1 MTRNRFNQAKNQSG
15 NSLLGLTSTNN
26 LTLSKARGLFLEDN
40 DNIDMKDTY
49 KITNVHPPLDEKDVV
64 NKEYC
69 DNSLLSSSNKIEILS
84 RNITELRKG
93 DFDKVTTK
101 TLQLNETQVNENLI
115 KEFIKSANEVTNVVN
130 FCNKVAADTISK
142 YNQLKQEI
150 DNNKFNQ
157 NVTNIHLDDMFTNGL
172 REMKEYNKSLR
183 GVIVIYIISILL
195 RSKLLD
201 NKEKDRLEMHY
212 GFKQEDITK
221 EIESFSLMK
230 MTNLRSSFTDPT
242 APIESLLY
250 PDLSSVSERLMRE
263 AAAVNE
269 QQINEKIQ
277 ANNKF
282 NNNINIIKDIRNYY
296 ETETNNYKKKLSRY
310 KNYINVAEITE
321 ILLSSI
327 ATTATTTSVALTGIG
342 LPCSIPT
349 AFATATVCGSLSKT
363 INTKIRNKI
372 IKYSQMYILAK
383 QLSDKFNKL
392 YTKSMNDNKI
402 DNDEY
407 NELVKVYEDY
417 KKNKKNKLSVFLN

>member
-1 MTRNRFNQAKNQSG
+1 
-15 NSLLGLTSTNN
+15 
-26 LTLSKARGLFLEDN
+26 
-40 DNIDMKDTY
+40 
-49 KITNVHPPLDEKDVV
+49 
-64 NKEYC
+64 
-69 DNSLLSSSNKIEILS
+69 
-84 RNITELRKG
+84 
-93 DFDKVTTK
+93 
-101 TLQLNETQVNENLI
+101 
-115 KEFIKSANEVTNVVN
+115 
-130 FCNKVAADTISK
+130 
-142 YNQLKQEI
+142 
-150 DNNKFNQ
+150 
-157 NVTNIHLDDMFTNGL
+157 
-172 REMKEYNKSLR
+172 
-183 GVIVIYIISILL
+183 
-195 RSKLLD
+195 
-201 NKEKDRLEMHY
+201 
-212 GFKQEDITK
+212 
-221 EIESFSLMK
+221 MK
-230 MTNLRSSFTDPT
+230 MSQPT
-242 APIESLLY
+242 APSKSLLY

-296 ETETNNYKKKLSRY
+296 ETETNNYDKKLSRY

-321 ILLSSI
+321 VLLSSI

-342 LPCSIPT
+342 LPYSIPT
-349 AFATATVCGSLSKT
+349 AFSTATVCGSLSKT

-383 QLSDKFNKL
+383 QFSDKFNKL

>member
-1 MTRNRFNQAKNQSG
+1 
-15 NSLLGLTSTNN
+15 
-26 LTLSKARGLFLEDN
+26 
-40 DNIDMKDTY
+40 
-49 KITNVHPPLDEKDVV
+49 
-64 NKEYC
+64 
-69 DNSLLSSSNKIEILS
+69 
-84 RNITELRKG
+84 
-93 DFDKVTTK
+93 
-101 TLQLNETQVNENLI
+101 
-115 KEFIKSANEVTNVVN
+115 
-130 FCNKVAADTISK
+130 
-142 YNQLKQEI
+142 
-150 DNNKFNQ
+150 
-157 NVTNIHLDDMFTNGL
+157 
-172 REMKEYNKSLR
+172 
-183 GVIVIYIISILL
+183 
-195 RSKLLD
+195 
-201 NKEKDRLEMHY
+201 
-212 GFKQEDITK
+212 
-221 EIESFSLMK
+221 MK

-242 APIESLLY
+242 APSESLLY

-282 NNNINIIKDIRNYY
+282 NNYINIIKDIRNYY
-296 ETETNNYKKKLSRY
+296 ETETNNYNKKLSRY

-342 LPCSIPT
+342 LPYSIPT

-383 QLSDKFNKL
+383 QFSDKFNKL
-392 YTKSMNDNKI
+392 YTESMNDNKI
-402 DNDEY
+402 DIDEY